1 MTVSATSFD
10 PGGDFQLTEL
20 YPSGATH
27 VSALAC
33 DRGTL
38 SGNARY
44 AEVILYERELSE
56 REKVA
61 TRNYLTAKWFPDRQ
75 LQQLPEAEA
84 AALPGSLTY
93 ASGARFPVEI
103 AADGSTNIVSVAGTL
118 SFEPGVVVDIT
129 GLAGVAD
136 PKAAWTAIASA
147 GAYSGLDNLATAAV
161 VADGAALTGSSLP
174 MFKVDASGTLL
185 MKFGSRGFLIEFR

>member
-1 MTVSATSFD
+1 MDTASGTILGSPSTRDFNGKSIDYTRHSNGNALIIDNQGAYPIRNGKIYADGSLVTVSATSFD

-56 REKVA
+56 REKGA

-75 LQQLPEAEA
+75 LQPLPEAVIVP
-84 AALPGSLTY
+84 AL
-93 ASGARFPVEI
+93 
-103 AADGSTNIVSVAGTL
+103 
-118 SFEPGVVVDIT
+118 
-129 GLAGVAD
+129 
-136 PKAAWTAIASA
+136 
-147 GAYSGLDNLATAAV
+147 AV
-161 VADGAALTGSSLP
+161 NDVP
-174 MFKVDASGTLL
+174 
-185 MKFGSRGFLIEFR
+185 